1 MQLRSNIMEEMIKKL
16 NTYIPAVVL
25 LLSIVGI
32 VLIARMHSMVERMYV
47 DTCADYVVTEIKDIV
62 SDAQYE
68 ITNAIEEC
76 EYSIS
81 GDIDDCE
88 RRIISWL

>member
-1 MQLRSNIMEEMIKKL
+1 MEEIIKKL

-32 VLIARMHSMVERMYV
+32 VLIARMHV

-88 RRIISWL
+88 SGIISWLYR